1 MSQSRPLS
9 LRAASWGIVLLSAI
23 VSGCDKPPIAAKD
36 ATDGKPVPPEGPVP
50 IESEGEWKGVGRTSR
65 GTAVFVDT
73 TSVRDS
79 ANTRIATFRI
89 KHIAPYPKDSALVP
103 IKLSRA
109 VLIAECASPP
119 RTVARLV
126 EHFADVAGTEV
137 ITAKRDSRPP
147 WNVESPGTFGDVS
160 VAYLC
165 SSGVAGEKPAA
176 PPAAPPKP

>member
-1 MSQSRPLS
+1 MLFRT
-9 LRAASWGIVLLSAI
+9 ASWGIVLLSAI
-23 VSGCDKPPIAAKD
+23 VSGCDKPPIPAKD
-36 ATDGKPVPPEGPVP
+36 ATDGKPVAPGGAVP

-89 KHIAPYPKDSALVP
+89 KHIAPYPKDSTNVP

-109 VLIAECASPP
+109 VLIAECGSPP
-119 RTVARLV
+119 RTVARVV

-137 ITAKRDSRPP
+137 ITTNRDSRTP

-165 SSGVAGEKPAA
+165 AGSTASAQPAT
-176 PPAAPPKP
+176 PPAAAPKP